1 MTVHNQEIA
10 RLFNRYAILLDIDR
24 ANSFRVRAYRNAART
39 VENLPRDLSEMLA
52 AGEDLSELPGIGK
65 DLAHKI
71 LTIVETGHFPELDDI
86 EHRIPAALADL
97 ADVPGL
103 GPKRVKQLYESL
115 KIASLADLAQAAR
128 TGKLRTLSGFGPK
141 LEQIILKAVES
152 SAVGEQRIRL
162 AVAEQ
167 IAGPLVAYLKG
178 QRGVGKVIV
187 AGSYRRRRE
196 TVGDLDILATA
207 RSGAKA
213 IEAFVRYDE
222 VASVLSQGTTR
233 ATVKLKSGLQV
244 DLRVVKDES
253 YGAALV
259 YFTGSKAH
267 NIALRLKGVKRRLKI
282 NEYGVFRKQRWIA
295 GRSEKDVYAEIDL
308 PYIEPELREN
318 NGEIEAAEAGKLP
331 RLVTLEKIRGDL
343 HTHTDASDGR
353 GSIED
358 MARAATVLGYD
369 YLAISDHAK
378 HVGITHGLDARRLA
392 RQMAQIDRRN
402 ANHRDILLL
411 KSVEVDILPDGRL
424 SLDDAALADLDLV
437 IAAVHTGFSQSA
449 DAQTARILRA
459 MDNRYVNVIAHPT
472 GRLIGERGPYAVDM
486 ARLMEGAKERGV
498 HLEVNCQPSRLDLSD
513 THCRMAKKMGL
524 KLALSTDSHNP
535 ESLSYMR
542 YGLDQARRGWIEAK
556 DVLNTRPWPQ
566 LKKFLKR

>member
-1 MTVHNQEIA
+1 
-10 RLFNRYAILLDIDR
+10 
-24 ANSFRVRAYRNAART
+24 
-39 VENLPRDLSEMLA
+39 
-52 AGEDLSELPGIGK
+52 
-65 DLAHKI
+65 
-71 LTIVETGHFPELDDI
+71 
-86 EHRIPAALADL
+86 
-97 ADVPGL
+97 
-103 GPKRVKQLYESL
+103 
-115 KIASLADLAQAAR
+115 
-128 TGKLRTLSGFGPK
+128 
-141 LEQIILKAVES
+141 
-152 SAVGEQRIRL
+152 
-162 AVAEQ
+162 
-167 IAGPLVAYLKG
+167 
-178 QRGVGKVIV
+178 
-187 AGSYRRRRE
+187 
-196 TVGDLDILATA
+196 
-207 RSGAKA
+207 
-213 IEAFVRYDE
+213 AFVRYDE
-222 VASVLSQGTTR
+222 VATVLSQGTTR

-343 HTHTDASDGR
+343 HTHTDASDGS
-353 GSIED
+353 GSMEN
-358 MARAATVLGYD
+358 MARAATALGYD

-424 SLDDAALADLDLV
+424 CLDDAVLADLDLV
-437 IAAVHTGFSQSA
+437 IAAVHTGFSQGA

-566 LKKFLKR
+566 LKKLLKR

>member
-1 MTVHNQEIA
+1 MMIHNPEIA
-10 RLFNRYAILLDIDR
+10 HLFNRYAILLDIDR

-39 VENLPRDLSEMLA
+39 IENLPRDVGEMLA

-71 LTIVETGHFPELDDI
+71 AAIVETGHFAELDGI
-86 EHRIPAALADL
+86 EQRIPAALADL

-115 KIASLADLAQAAR
+115 KIKSLGDLAQAAR
-128 TGKLRTLSGFGPK
+128 AGKLRTLGGFGPK
-141 LEQIILKAVES
+141 LEQTILKATES
-152 SAVGEQRIRL
+152 RTIGEQRIRL
-162 AVAEQ
+162 AAAEQ
-167 IAGPLVAYLKG
+167 IAEPLVTYLKG
-178 QRGVGKVIV
+178 LRGVGRVVV

-207 RSGAKA
+207 RAGAKA
-213 IEAFVRYDE
+213 IDAFVRYDE

-244 DLRVVKDES
+244 DLRVVKEES

-267 NIALRLKGVKRRLKI
+267 NIALRLKGIKRRLKI
-282 NEYGVFRKQRWIA
+282 NEYGVFRKERWIA
-295 GRSEKDVYAEIDL
+295 GRSEKEVYAEIGL

-318 NGEIEAAEAGKLP
+318 SGEIEAAEAGKLP

-343 HTHTDASDGR
+343 HTHTDASDGS

-358 MARAATVLGYD
+358 MARAAMARGYE
-369 YLAISDHAK
+369 YLAISDHTK

-392 RQMAQIDRRN
+392 RQIGQIDRRN
-402 ANHRDILLL
+402 ASHRDLLLL
-411 KSVEVDILPDGRL
+411 KAAEVDILPDGKL
-424 SLDDAALADLDLV
+424 SLDKAVLADLDLV
-437 IAAVHTGFSQSA
+437 IAAVHTGFTLNA
-449 DAQTARILRA
+449 EAQTARLIRA
-459 MDNRYVNVIAHPT
+459 MDNPYINIIAHPT
-472 GRLIGERGPYAVDM
+472 GRLIGEREAYAVDM
-486 ARLMEGAKERGV
+486 AKLMQAAKERGV
-498 HLEVNCQPSRLDLSD
+498 HLEVNGQPSRLDLSD
-513 THCRMAKKMGL
+513 THCRMAKEMGL
-524 KLALSTDSHNP
+524 KLALATDSHNP
-535 ESLSYMR
+535 ESLAYMR
-542 YGLDQARRGWIEAK
+542 YALDQARRGWIEAK

-566 LKKFLKR
+566 LNKLLKR